1 MASENHEDGAVS
13 FALPADV
20 NDWIDEEADRRG
32 ETRAA
37 FCRQLLSATHAVTT
51 DDAGSDGEG
60 LDEDRIEPGDSV
72 DSETLQSELEEQRTE
87 FVDHVEDV
95 RERVVQVKRE
105 ADGKAPE
112 EHDHDEYADR
122 SAVEA
127 LDEDLETVAERLSA
141 FEDRTD
147 ALSSLEADLEDLSKT
162 VDSGFE
168 NFEDVLEHV
177 LETTDELERRS
188 TTLATAV
195 LDLRERRDFLA
206 AQERRR
212 LEAERLQRAA
222 SRLGIQTATCAACS
236 TAVSM
241 GLLTE
246 PTCPHCDTQFADVS
260 KKRSFLGSHTLE
272 TGDPPALEPAAHAA
286 VDTDETASVFETVEA
301 DAEPSDDDRRSVDR
315 GESE

>member
-13 FALPADV
+13 FALPANV

-32 ETRAA
+32 ETRAT

-51 DDAGSDGEG
+51 DEEVV
-60 LDEDRIEPGDSV
+60 DEDRVGPADSV
-72 DSETLQSELEEQRTE
+72 DSETLRSALEEQRTE

-95 RERVVQVKRE
+95 RERVVQVKQE
-105 ADGKAPE
+105 ADRKAPA

-141 FEDRTD
+141 FEDRVD
-147 ALSSLEADLEDLSKT
+147 ALSNLEADLEDLSET

-195 LDLRERRDFLA
+195 LDLRERRDALA
-206 AQERRR
+206 VRERRR
-212 LEAERLQRAA
+212 SEAERLQRAA

-246 PTCPHCDTQFADVS
+246 PACPHCGTQFADIS
-260 KKRSFLGSHTLE
+260 KKRSFLGSNTLE
-272 TGDPPALEPAAHAA
+272 TGEPPALEPAAHAA

>member
-20 NDWIDEEADRRG
+20 DDWIDEEADRHG

-51 DDAGSDGEG
+51 DDAGPDDEG
-60 LDEDRIEPGDSV
+60 PDEDRIEPV
-72 DSETLQSELEEQRTE
+72 DSETLRSALEEQRTE
-87 FVDHVEDV
+87 FIDHVEDV
-95 RERVVQVKRE
+95 RERVVQVKQE

-141 FEDRTD
+141 FEDRID
-147 ALSSLEADLEDLSKT
+147 ALSSLEADLEALSEA

-195 LDLRERRDFLA
+195 LDLREQRDALA
-206 AQERRR
+206 ARERRR
-212 LEAERLQRAA
+212 SEAERLQRAA

-246 PTCPHCDTQFADVS
+246 PTCPYCGTQFADVS

-272 TGDPPALEPAAHAA
+272 TGEPPALEPAAHAA

-301 DAEPSDDDRRSVDR
+301 DAEPAVDDQSTA
-315 GESE
+315 SEEEGK

>member
-20 NDWIDEEADRRG
+20 NDWIDEESDRRG

-51 DDAGSDGEG
+51 DAEG
-60 LDEDRIEPGDSV
+60 PDDDNPVEPADSV
-72 DSETLQSELEEQRTE
+72 DTQTLRSALQEQRTE

-105 ADGKAPE
+105 ADRKAPE
-112 EHDHDEYADR
+112 VHDHDEYAPR

-141 FEDRTD
+141 FEDRVD
-147 ALSSLEADLEDLSKT
+147 ALSSLESDLEGLSET

-177 LETTDELERRS
+177 LETTDELERQS

-195 LDLRERRDFLA
+195 LDFRERRDALA
-206 AQERRR
+206 ARERRR
-212 LEAERLQRAA
+212 SEAERLQRAA

-246 PTCPHCDTQFADVS
+246 PACPHCGTQFADVS

-272 TGDPPALEPAAHAA
+272 TGEPPALEPAAHAA
-286 VDTDETASVFETVEA
+286 VDTDETTSVFETVEA
-301 DAEPSDDDRRSVDR
+301 DAEPSVDDRRSVGR